1 MAFGIATGA
10 VSGSNLVLMPVFTV
24 LFPSYGYSGSLLILA
39 AIFLHGFI
47 SSLLYRPLQWR
58 KPQNSENELR
68 VVITENGS
76 AVLEDDIKMRKDHEI
91 EPSDHVQH
99 NNSTKSSNLGSTLN
113 KLLNLEL
120 LQIKE
125 VLGLNLLTFFG
136 IFSSVMALTFMVAY
150 IKERNIST
158 EILAIYFTVDCTLA
172 MVSAVVTGFVYDITW
187 IKLRRF
193 IFYGIGFG
201 CCTFCLALIPF
212 MPNTVSFIII
222 CGTAT
227 IFAVQVDSQQTT
239 LLGDLVEPM
248 QLPAAIGQNRFFR
261 GLGGVL
267 APLVGGMFK
276 LSILDLFPFKPS

>member
-99 NNSTKSSNLGSTLN
+99 NNSTKSSNFGSTLN

-172 MVSAVVTGFVYDITW
+172 MVSAVVTGFVCDITW

-212 MPNTVSFIII
+212 MPNTVSFIIT

>member
-1 MAFGIATGA
+1 MGQYFNKKRAMAFGIASAA
-10 VSGSNLVLMPVFTV
+10 VAGSNLVLMPVFTI

-47 SSLLYRPLQWR
+47 SSLLYRPLQMQ
-58 KPQNSENELR
+58 KSQHSEKELGF
-68 VVITENGS
+68 VITENGS
-76 AVLEDDIKMRKDHEI
+76 AILEDDTEMQKDHEI
-91 EPSDHVQH
+91 ILPDDVKHSSIQ
-99 NNSTKSSNLGSTLN
+99 KSSNFGSTLN

-120 LQIKE
+120 LKIKE
-125 VLGLNLLTFFG
+125 VLGLNLLTFFAT
-136 IFSSVMALTFMVAY
+136 FSSVMLLTFMVAY

-201 CCTFCLALIPF
+201 CSTFCLALIPF

-222 CGTAT
+222 CGTTT

-239 LLGDLVEPM
+239 VLGDLVEPM

-267 APLVGGMFK
+267 APLVGGRF
-276 LSILDLFPFKPS
+276 